1 MRLSILEPSEVHEM
15 HKYLQQCAR
24 LAAAAT
30 LVGLAASSAFAAE
43 KLVVAADV
51 GYAPHIMAKPD
62 GGYEGYNVDMIEE
75 IARRLNVEYEI
86 VDQEWSGI
94 FAGLNAKKYDFII
107 APTTVTPERAEKML
121 FMEGYLDSEI
131 VFLVRSD
138 APEITKLEDLKGRI
152 ISVNKGNVYDKWAS
166 ERMEQY
172 GWTMQRYG
180 KNADA
185 IQAVLSGRA
194 FANIA
199 SGSASGWAAKQ
210 NPRLKT
216 SIAVNSGR
224 VFSTPFRLDDAA
236 TRDKIEQVVE
246 CMKLDGFF
254 SRLHEKWFAGPAA
267 PGSSM
272 VTVEAGFGAPGV
284 NGHEPA
290 FHVPSCG

>member
-1 MRLSILEPSEVHEM
+1 MRIPSR
-15 HKYLQQCAR
+15 YR
-24 LAAAAT
+24 TSFAAA
-30 LVGLAASSAFAAE
+30 VGALAMTAAASAAD

-51 GYAPHIMAKPD
+51 GYAPHVMAKPD
-62 GGYEGYNVDMIEE
+62 GGFEGYNVDMIEE
-75 IARRLNVEYEI
+75 IARRLGVEYEI

-131 VFLVRSD
+131 VFLVRSG
-138 APEITKLEDLKGRI
+138 APEVASLEDLRGKV
-152 ISVNKGNVYDKWAS
+152 ISVNKGNVYDKWAT

-210 NPRLKT
+210 NPQLET
-216 SIAVNSGR
+216 SIAVNTGR

-236 TRDKIEQVVE
+236 ARNRIERVVE

-254 SRLHEKWFAGPAA
+254 SMLHEKWFAGPAA

-272 VTVEAGFGAPGV
+272 VTVDPGFGAPGV
-284 NGHEPA
+284 NGYDAATHEPE
-290 FHVPSCG
+290 CG

>member
-1 MRLSILEPSEVHEM
+1 MRIRFRTRASF
-15 HKYLQQCAR
+15 
-24 LAAAAT
+24 AAAA
-30 LVGLAASSAFAAE
+30 VGALAMAAAASAAD

-51 GYAPHIMAKPD
+51 GYAPHVMARPA
-62 GGYEGYNVDMIEE
+62 GGFEGYNVDMIEE
-75 IARRLNVEYEI
+75 IARRLGVEYEI

-138 APEITKLEDLKGRI
+138 APAIASLEDLGGKV
-152 ISVNKGNVYDKWAS
+152 ISVNKGNVYDKWAT

-210 NPRLKT
+210 NPQLKT
-216 SIAVNSGR
+216 SIAVNTGR

-236 TRDKIEQVVE
+236 ARNRIERVVE

-254 SRLHEKWFAGPAA
+254 AKLHEKWFAGPPA

-272 VTVEAGFGAPGV
+272 VTVDPGFGAPGV
-284 NGHEPA
+284 NGYDATPHEPE
-290 FHVPSCG
+290 CG

>member
-1 MRLSILEPSEVHEM
+1 MP
-15 HKYLQQCAR
+15 KYLRRCAS

-30 LVGLAASSAFAAE
+30 AALGFAAAGPAAAAG

-51 GYAPHIMAKPD
+51 GYAPHVMARPA

-75 IARRLNVEYEI
+75 IARRLDVEYEI

-138 APEITKLEDLKGRI
+138 APRVTKLEDLAGKT
-152 ISVNKGNVYDKWAS
+152 ISVNKGNVYDKWAT

-210 NPRLKT
+210 NPRLAT
-216 SIAVNSGR
+216 SIAVDTGR
-224 VFSTPFRLDDAA
+224 VFSTPFRLDDTA
-236 TRDKIEQVVE
+236 TRNRIEQVVE

-284 NGHEPA
+284 NGYEAA
-290 FHVPSCG
+290 FHVPDCG

>member
-1 MRLSILEPSEVHEM
+1 MRNRMRYGASV
-15 HKYLQQCAR
+15 AAAVA
-24 LAAAAT
+24 LAAVAAT
-30 LVGLAASSAFAAE
+30 AAAAE

-51 GYAPHIMAKPD
+51 GYAPHVMARPE
-62 GGYEGYNVDMIEE
+62 GGFEGYNVDMIDE
-75 IARRLNVEYEI
+75 IARRLGIEYEI

-138 APEITKLEDLKGRI
+138 APEITTLEDLGGKI
-152 ISVNKGNVYDKWAS
+152 ISVNKGNVYDKWAT
-166 ERMEQY
+166 ERMEEY
-172 GWTMQRYG
+172 GWEMQRYG

-216 SIAVNSGR
+216 SIAVNTGR
-224 VFSTPFRLDDAA
+224 VFSTPFRLDDEA
-236 TRDKIEQVVE
+236 TRNKIERVVE

-254 SRLHEKWFAGPAA
+254 SKLHEKWFAGPAA

-272 VTVEAGFGAPGV
+272 VTVDPGFGAKGV
-284 NGHEPA
+284 NGYDPTPHTPE
-290 FHVPSCG
+290 CG

>member
-1 MRLSILEPSEVHEM
+1 MRIRFR
-15 HKYLQQCAR
+15 YCAS
-24 LAAAAT
+24 LVAAAGA
-30 LVGLAASSAFAAE
+30 LAMAVTASAAD

-51 GYAPHIMAKPD
+51 GFAPHVMAKPD

-75 IARRLNVEYEI
+75 IARRLGVEYEI

-107 APTTVTPERAEKML
+107 APTTVTAERAEKML

-131 VFLVRSD
+131 VFLVGSD
-138 APEITKLEDLKGRI
+138 APEITKLEELGGKV

-166 ERMEQY
+166 ERAEQY

-199 SGSASGWAAKQ
+199 SGSAAGWAAKQ
-210 NPRLKT
+210 NPQLKT
-216 SIAVNSGR
+216 SIAVNTGR

-236 TRDKIEQVVE
+236 SRNKIEQVVE

-254 SRLHEKWFAGPAA
+254 SGLHEKWFAGPPAA
-267 PGSSM
+267 GSSM
-272 VTVEAGFGAPGV
+272 VTVDPGFGAAGV
-284 NGHEPA
+284 NGYDPTTHTPE
-290 FHVPSCG
+290 CG

>member
-1 MRLSILEPSEVHEM
+1 MRIPFRHGAGLV
-15 HKYLQQCAR
+15 
-24 LAAAAT
+24 AAAAA
-30 LVGLAASSAFAAE
+30 LAVATAAPAAD

-51 GYAPHIMAKPD
+51 GYAPHVMANPS
-62 GGYEGYNVDMIEE
+62 GGFEGYNVDMIEE
-75 IARRLNVEYEI
+75 IARRLGVEYEI

-131 VFLVRSD
+131 VFLVRAD
-138 APEITKLEDLKGRI
+138 APEITSLEDLGGKI
-152 ISVNKGNVYDKWAS
+152 ISVNKGNVYDKWAT
-166 ERMEQY
+166 ERMDQY
-172 GWTMQRYG
+172 GWEMQRYG

-210 NPRLKT
+210 NPQLKT
-216 SIAVNSGR
+216 SIAVNTGR
-224 VFSTPFRLDDAA
+224 VFSTPFRLDDEE
-236 TRDKIEQVVE
+236 TRNKIERVVE

-254 SRLHEKWFAGPAA
+254 SKLHEKWFAGPAA
-267 PGSSM
+267 AGSSM
-272 VTVEAGFGAPGV
+272 VTVDPGYGAKGV
-284 NGHEPA
+284 NGYDPTPHEPE
-290 FHVPSCG
+290 CG

>member
-1 MRLSILEPSEVHEM
+1 MRIPSR
-15 HKYLQQCAR
+15 YRASF
-24 LAAAAT
+24 AAA
-30 LVGLAASSAFAAE
+30 VGALAMTAAASAAD

-51 GYAPHIMAKPD
+51 GYAPHVMAKPD
-62 GGYEGYNVDMIEE
+62 GGFEGYNVDMIEE
-75 IARRLNVEYEI
+75 IARRLGVEYEI

-138 APEITKLEDLKGRI
+138 APEVASLEDLRGKV
-152 ISVNKGNVYDKWAS
+152 ISVNKGNVYDKWAT

-210 NPRLKT
+210 NPRLAT
-216 SIAVNSGR
+216 SIAVNTGR

-236 TRDKIEQVVE
+236 ARNRIERVVE

-254 SRLHEKWFAGPAA
+254 SMLHEKWFAGPAA

-272 VTVEAGFGAPGV
+272 VTVDPGFGAPGV
-284 NGHEPA
+284 NGYDPATHEPE
-290 FHVPSCG
+290 CG

>member
-1 MRLSILEPSEVHEM
+1 MRIRFRYPASL
-15 HKYLQQCAR
+15 
-24 LAAAAT
+24 LAAAGALAVAAT
-30 LVGLAASSAFAAE
+30 APAAE

-51 GYAPHIMAKPD
+51 GYAPHVMARPE
-62 GGYEGYNVDMIEE
+62 GGFEGYNVDMIEE
-75 IARRLNVEYEI
+75 IARRLGVEYEI

-107 APTTVTPERAEKML
+107 APTTVTPERAERML

-131 VFLVRSD
+131 VFLVQSD
-138 APEITKLEDLKGRI
+138 APEVTSLEELGGKI
-152 ISVNKGNVYDKWAS
+152 ISVNKGNVYDKWAT

-216 SIAVNSGR
+216 SIAVNTGR

-236 TRDKIEQVVE
+236 TRNRIERVVE

-254 SRLHEKWFAGPAA
+254 SKLHEKWFAGPAA

-272 VTVEAGFGAPGV
+272 VTVDPGFGAPGV
-284 NGHEPA
+284 NGYDATTHEPE
-290 FHVPSCG
+290 CG